1 MSPVQLWHVEQSARE
16 QQYSAEWFS
25 VRRYH
30 ITALHFSEILHHHR
44 DTAPDRLVLSI
55 LMPRKFSSLATT
67 WGIENES
74 RAIQTYIEHK

>member
-1 MSPVQLWHVEQSARE
+1 MSPVQLWPVEQSVRE

-30 ITALHFSEILHHHR
+30 ITALHFSEIVHHHR
-44 DTAPDRLVLSI
+44 DAAPDQLVLGI
-55 LMPRKFSSLATT
+55 LMPRKFSLATT

-74 RAIQTYIEHK
+74 RAIQTYIEHE